1 MQYRILRSVLGVGGF
16 VKSYVM
22 GRGSSSKSLLFL
34 TRVGGW
40 SEKGQKHPYVISE
53 QSLRS
58 EKTNNSYF
66 KNSAP

>member
-1 MQYRILRSVLGVGGF
+1 MGGF

-22 GRGSSSKSLLFL
+22 GRGSSAKSLLFL

-53 QSLRS
+53 QSLIQNPS
-58 EKTNNSYF
+58 KPEK
-66 KNSAP
+66 K